1 MKFFGRRSATKIV
14 TPPGVHGD
22 GASHDVMPPT
32 AEMAEMS
39 FLDHLEELR
48 WSLIRGLGGVIA
60 VTIVAAFFG
69 QWIIDVVLLGPK
81 DPGFFMYD
89 LLGIDA
95 VEFKL
100 QNRTV
105 TGQFFA
111 HIGTIFAAGLVMG
124 SPVFVYYMWRFIEP
138 GLYPTEKDGLRFAA
152 FFATFFFMVGISFGY
167 FIITPLALQFF
178 ASYQIST
185 EIANEFDITRYFSL
199 VTMWAFG
206 AGILFE
212 LPVVIYF
219 LSKIGILTAE
229 MMRKWR
235 KYGLIVV
242 LTMGAIFTPP
252 DPFSQLLLAVP
263 LMGLYELSILI
274 SGHVARKRERELQKA
289 LD

>member
-1 MKFFGRRSATKIV
+1 MKLFGRRSATKIV

-22 GASHDVMPPT
+22 GASHDVLPPDQGL
-32 AEMAEMS
+32 AEMS
-39 FLDHLEELR
+39 FLEHLEELR

-69 QWIIDVVLLGPK
+69 QWIIDVILLGPK
-81 DPGFFMYD
+81 DPNFFMYD

-95 VEFKL
+95 VDFEL

-111 HIGTIFAAGLVMG
+111 HIGTIFAAGIVMG
-124 SPVFVYYMWRFIEP
+124 SPIFVYFMWKFIEP

-152 FFATFFFMVGISFGY
+152 FFATFFFILGISFGY

-178 ASYQIST
+178 AGYQISP
-185 EIANEFDITRYFSL
+185 EILNEFDITRYFNL

-219 LSKIGILTAE
+219 LSKIGILTAA

-252 DPFSQLLLAVP
+252 DPFSQLLLALP
-263 LMGLYELSILI
+263 MMGLYELSILI
-274 SGHVARKRERELQKA
+274 AAHVGRKRERELAAA
-289 LD
+289 LE